1 MERIVSRK
9 QQIKELT
16 EIYNS
21 GKSEFVVVCGRRRV
35 GKTFLVRELFKE
47 KFAFY
52 HTALSPV
59 ELSQEQLTEKQ
70 LIAFATTLKNYGA
83 ELDRVPKDWFE
94 SFDELRKII
103 RRQPTGKRVVVFID
117 EMPWLD
123 TKGSGFITAFENFW
137 NSFGDGCHNLML
149 IVCGSATTW
158 ISDHLINNYGGLY
171 NRITRQIFLEPF
183 TLGECEEY
191 YKSLGI
197 VMSRYDQALCY
208 MALGGIPYYM
218 SYLKKG
224 FSVAQNLDNLFF
236 EKNAVFK
243 NEFDRLCASQF
254 LENDKYKSVLKFLS
268 TKRLGYTRR
277 EISNNTKIPFGGGLT
292 EILKALEVSG
302 FVMSYTYF
310 EGSKRNVYYKL
321 TDMFTLFWM
330 HFRGDIASGK
340 TAFFQSAQQNNQI
353 KSWQGFAFEELCF
366 VHRKQIAKALGISGI
381 NAIFL
386 PWRHIGDSESDGAQV
401 DMLIDRADN
410 MVDLCEMKFYGDEF
424 AITKE
429 YDAVLRHKLQSF
441 LDHSKAKKSVNM
453 VLITT
458 FGLKQNQYFSRFQ
471 HTVTL
476 DELFEG

>member
-277 EISNNTKIPFGGGLT
+277 EISDNTKIPFGGGLT

-321 TDMFTLFWM
+321 T
-330 HFRGDIASGK
+330 
-340 TAFFQSAQQNNQI
+340 
-353 KSWQGFAFEELCF
+353 
-366 VHRKQIAKALGISGI
+366 
-381 NAIFL
+381 
-386 PWRHIGDSESDGAQV
+386 
-401 DMLIDRADN
+401 
-410 MVDLCEMKFYGDEF
+410 
-424 AITKE
+424 
-429 YDAVLRHKLQSF
+429 
-441 LDHSKAKKSVNM
+441 
-453 VLITT
+453 
-458 FGLKQNQYFSRFQ
+458 
-471 HTVTL
+471 
-476 DELFEG
+476 